1 MNLSQWTN
9 NENKLSFTANYAH
22 FLMNDC
28 VPGLASVSSAEA
40 SLYRMEAGEE
50 RKHAGHDGEGKER
63 SAFYFSIIAIFIGIL
78 SGEAL
83 LWKND
88 WGNSEV
94 GGARGSAEQ
103 KLSLVWYMV
112 LCCGVDI
119 AVFSSPPRAK
129 AEPRS
134 KERTVENG
142 ARNRRLRK
150 CFLFL
155 FPLVN
160 ILYYAI
166 WGLHHPQHQ
175 EIPRNGQ
182 FNMSAK
188 LR

>member
-1 MNLSQWTN
+1 MGRGKREALSVFPLLLFLLGYPAERPRFEKTIRATR
-9 NENKLSFTANYAH
+9 KL
-22 FLMNDC
+22 
-28 VPGLASVSSAEA
+28 G
-40 SLYRMEAGEE
+40 G
-50 RKHAGHDGEGKER
+50 GGEGGVRK
-63 SAFYFSIIAIFIGIL
+63 
-78 SGEAL
+78 L
-83 LWKND
+83 LFWF
-88 WGNSEV
+88 
-94 GGARGSAEQ
+94 
-103 KLSLVWYMV
+103 MV

-134 KERTVENG
+134 NERTVGNW